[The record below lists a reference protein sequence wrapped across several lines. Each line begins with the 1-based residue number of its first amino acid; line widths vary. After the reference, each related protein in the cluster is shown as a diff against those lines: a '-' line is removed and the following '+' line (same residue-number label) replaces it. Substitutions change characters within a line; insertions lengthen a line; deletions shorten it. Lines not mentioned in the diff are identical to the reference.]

1 MANLEKRLK
10 QAHFGQFFK
19 AGTLVSSNASTLAS
33 TSADAGADTDSRNE
47 NIRNINN
54 LVLDVAEVRD
64 TVDTLLTVLRDN
76 KLIRS

>member
-10 QAHFGQFFK
+10 QVHLGQFFK
-19 AGTLVSSNASTLAS
+19 AGTLVSNNASTLAS
-33 TSADAGADTDSRNE
+33 TAADGGADTDSRNE

-64 TVDTLLTVLRDN
+64 TVDTLLAVLRDN

>member
-10 QAHFGQFFK
+10 QIHLGEFFK

-33 TSADAGADTDSRNE
+33 TAAATAVGDIQDA
-47 NIRNINN
+47 NIREINN
-54 LVLDVAEVRD
+54 LALDIAEVRD